1 MIISKVDTPSLTEE
15 RFTMSENNALALLST
30 NVNVGMNEVVSVF
43 VARYEDQLF
52 TKKDELSKKIKQLKQ
67 QLSNLIEHVKETVDV
82 SSFNCELLVLGLK
95 FEVKEL
101 RPDFDDRNYRGLKN
115 HVLVSIV
122 VSDIVPQHDNCKTS
136 DTIYRNLPIPEE
148 IVNQKTKLDEDIAT
162 ASNELTEI
170 MTLIASVG
178 RKERQIRGKISEM
191 KLTESGMAD
200 LINNQ
205 ELGQLIMLN

>member
-15 RFTMSENNALALLST
+15 RFTMSENNALTLLST

-67 QLSNLIEHVKETVDV
+67 QLSNLIEHVKETVDA

-101 RPDFDDRNYRGLKN
+101 RPDFEDRNYRGLKN

-122 VSDIVPQHDNCKTS
+122 VSDIVPQHDTYKTS
-136 DTIYRNLPIPEE
+136 NTICYSYSSTGNVYSTWSTRCDWTNRKRGISY
-148 IVNQKTKLDEDIAT
+148 KLW
-162 ASNELTEI
+162 
-170 MTLIASVG
+170 
-178 RKERQIRGKISEM
+178 
-191 KLTESGMAD
+191 
-200 LINNQ
+200 
-205 ELGQLIMLN
+205 